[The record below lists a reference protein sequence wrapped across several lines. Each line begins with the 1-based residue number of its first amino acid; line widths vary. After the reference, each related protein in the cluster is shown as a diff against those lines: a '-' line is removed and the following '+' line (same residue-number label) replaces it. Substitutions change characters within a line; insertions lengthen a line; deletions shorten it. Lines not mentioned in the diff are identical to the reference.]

1 MDIKEEIKKLKKDFD
16 EKLKVIEK
24 KYKKEKYLS
33 YPKKKLQDFTWAEI
47 KEIDRLGLA
56 DKYFTIKDSRVDELQ
71 LTGEKITTMVFNL
84 KPLVLSF
91 EIDGDF
97 DINPTYQDKNGKR
110 IYWETSK
117 MRNVYM
123 KRIFALLPKE
133 MQDVIAETTIDTDL
147 GKCKDKLWLFS
158 RDEIKK
164 EKFDFFKNYSWR
176 ELNKNR
182 WFWTRSAYPNATN
195 YFCGINNT
203 GYIYDDTV
211 TLAYGVRLGFNLNP
225 NTPVVLVIY
234 KIT

>member
-1 MDIKEEIKKLKKDFD
+1 MFNVEKELKKLKKDFD

-24 KYKKEKYLS
+24 KYKEEKSLP
-33 YPKKKLQDFTWAEI
+33 YPKKKFQDFAWAEI

-56 DKYFTIKDSRVDELQ
+56 DKYFDIKDSRVDELQ

-97 DINPTYQDKNGKR
+97 DINPTYQDENKKR

-158 RDEIKK
+158 RDEIEE
-164 EKFDFFKNYSWR
+164 EKFDFFKKYSWSD
-176 ELNKNR
+176 LNENR
-182 WFWTRSAYPNATN
+182 WFWTRSAYSSSTY
-195 YFCGINNT
+195 YFCFIYSNGGIGNSLVNYT
-203 GYIYDDTV
+203 
-211 TLAYGVRLGFNLNP
+211 YGVRLGFRLNAP
-225 NTPVVLVIY
+225 TSENE
-234 KIT
+234 